1 MRQQSTGRRRVW
13 GWPAAATAVALGT
26 TACTAASAAQ
36 PPASRGRVSQ
46 VPVVSARPFGAADTA
61 FGLGVLSSWCRSQP
75 GSNIVFSP
83 ASLATGLGLAYLGA
97 HGRTAAA
104 MAGVLHMPVTAGA
117 PLAAGLH
124 ARSAALGG
132 LDRPGVTVAAS
143 NRIWADP
150 SLPPLRS
157 YLNATATGYG
167 AGLWRV
173 PLLSDPERARQLIN
187 ASIARDTRGHIPR
200 LLAPGSV
207 SKDAWVLTDALYLDA
222 DWAAPFER
230 DLTEPGTFATASGGL
245 ARPEFMHGGE
255 YAYATAGGWTAVW
268 LPYRG
273 GKLAMTALL
282 PPAPASR
289 GVAKIVEHCQVPSAA
304 TLSEVAS
311 NLADHDPGPAHGAS
325 QGANPPGIQAPLTG
339 IALPKVNLSSHQAL
353 NGLLASLGMG
363 IAFTGGADF
372 TGLSPQA
379 GSISLVEHA
388 ATLAVGEKGTV
399 GTGATAVG
407 IMPSL
412 GLTAPRHQIVFNRP
426 YLMLVTDT
434 ATGEPLFL
442 ARVANPAA
450 P

>member
-1 MRQQSTGRRRVW
+1 MRQRSTIRRRVRAW
-13 GWPAAATAVALGT
+13 LAAAAAVAVGA

-36 PPASRGRVSQ
+36 PPASQGRASQ
-46 VPVVSARPFGAADTA
+46 VPAVSARPFGAADTA
-61 FGLGVLSSWCRSQP
+61 FGLGVLSAWCRSQP

-97 HGRTAAA
+97 RGRTAAA
-104 MAGVLHMPVTAGA
+104 MAGALRLPVTAGP

-157 YLNATATGYG
+157 YLNAAATGYG

-173 PLLSDPERARQLIN
+173 PLRSDPERARRLIN
-187 ASIARDTRGHIPR
+187 ASIACDTRSHIPD
-200 LLAPGSV
+200 LPAPGSV
-207 SKDAWVLTDALYLDA
+207 NKDGWVLTDALYLDA
-222 DWAAPFER
+222 GWATPFER
-230 DLTEPGTFATASGGL
+230 ALTRPGMFTTASGGL
-245 ARPEFMHGGE
+245 ATPEFMHGGE
-255 YAYATAGGWTAVW
+255 YAYATAGGWTAVS

-282 PPAPASR
+282 PPAATGRAS
-289 GVAKIVEHCQVPSAA
+289 AKIVEHCQVPSAA
-304 TLSEVAS
+304 TLSEVTGD
-311 NLADHDPGPAHGAS
+311 LAGHDPGPAHGAS
-325 QGANPPGIQAPLTG
+325 QGANPPGIPARLTG
-339 IALPKVNLSSHQAL
+339 IALPEVNLSSHQQM
-353 NGLLASLGMG
+353 NGLLAGLGMG
-363 IAFTGGADF
+363 IAFAPGADF

-399 GTGATAVG
+399 GTAATAVG
-407 IMPSL
+407 IMPSSL
-412 GLTAPRHQIVFNRP
+412 SIAPRHEIVFNRP